1 MPETISQFLAGQKRL
16 AQNAQGDAVIL
27 SLGKPNKIAP
37 PAGQPSEI
45 NGHPCFYYEK
55 ELGCVGD
62 WRQRNSGKPFTID
75 QSRIETWLS
84 NNRKWKDAGHSVFVP
99 GEHRDKYNAE
109 DNHGWVIDFNRNG
122 KSIKAVMQ
130 IIGDRSDE
138 IAAKNDVSLCVVDGK
153 MDAKGQTY
161 GELIEHVALTP
172 NPNQPGLAPFV
183 KIAASADAAEREV
196 PVLCLSAS
204 QAPFKEQYN
213 MTAEQI
219 AKALKALGLA
229 DNANATPESLIDG
242 LISKVGESAGQVIAL
257 SADKQIITSAK
268 TAAETERTAL
278 TAERDALKIERD
290 QLIVD
295 RDAAKREVVALSAD
309 RPIKLDAANL
319 AAVASI
325 RDQQRSI
332 AIQNGFAP
340 AALKPFDDLIA
351 GIVSTG
357 EPTLKLSADAPP
369 RFATHLLY
377 EALANLVK
385 SNAGGIVTGNGVE
398 RPAGTVAAVA
408 LALTADGK
416 EMDIKQVAQAVVD
429 AQIKKGYGHNMQA
442 ATSLAK

>member
-1 MPETISQFLAGQKRL
+1 MPETISQFLADQKRL
-16 AQNAQGDAVIL
+16 AQNPQGDAVIL
-27 SLGKPNKIAP
+27 SLGKPKKIAP

-45 NGHPCFYYEK
+45 NGHPCYYYEK

-75 QSRIETWLS
+75 QNRIETWLS

-109 DNHGWVIDFNRNG
+109 DNHGWVIDFNRND

-138 IAAKNDVSLCVVDGK
+138 IAAKNDVSLYVVDGK
-153 MDAKGQTY
+153 LDAKGQTY

-183 KIAASADAAEREV
+183 RIAASADAAEREV

-204 QAPFKEQYN
+204 SAPFKEKKT
-213 MTAEQI
+213 MTPEQI
-219 AKALKALGLA
+219 AKALKALGLT
-229 DNANATPESLIDG
+229 DANATPESLIDG
-242 LISKVGESAGQVIAL
+242 LISKLGESAGQVIAL

-278 TAERDALKIERD
+278 TTERDALKIERD

-357 EPTLKLSADAPP
+357 EPTLKLSADAQP

-385 SNAGGIVTGNGVE
+385 SNAGGIVTGTGVE

-408 LALTADGK
+408 LALTGDGK
-416 EMDIKQVAQAVVD
+416 EMDIKQVADAVVN

-442 ATSLAK
+442 ATVLAK